1 MKSPIKLNEIRDN
14 EGARKRPMIVGRG
27 IGSAQGKTSGRG
39 VKGQKAR
46 SGVRLKAFEGGQMPL
61 YRRMPKRGF
70 NNPNSIDYTV
80 MNLGRLQE
88 ALDAGRLKASETI
101 TEEMMVATG
110 VVGNAKDGV
119 ALLAKGVLK
128 TKVNLVVSKAS
139 ASAIAAVEKL
149 GGKVTIAGAQVAAA

>member
-1 MKSPIKLNEIRDN
+1 MKLNEIRDN

-70 NNPNSIDYTV
+70 NNPNAIHYAV

-88 ALDAGRLKASETI
+88 ALDAGRLNAKETI
-101 TEEMMVATG
+101 TEEMMILSG
-110 VVGNAKDGV
+110 VVTNAKGGV
-119 ALLAKGVLK
+119 SLLAKGEIK
-128 TKVNLVVSKAS
+128 TKITISVSRAS
-139 ASAIAAVEKL
+139 AAAVAAVEKL
-149 GGKVTIAGAQVAAA
+149 GGKVTIVGAEAAAA

>member
-1 MKSPIKLNEIRDN
+1 MKLNQIRDN

-46 SGVRLKAFEGGQMPL
+46 TGVRLKAFEGGQMPL

-70 NNPNSIDYTV
+70 NNPNAVQYAV

-88 ALDAGRLKASETI
+88 AIDAGRIKATATI
-101 TEEMMVATG
+101 TEAMLVETG
-110 VVGNAKDGV
+110 VVTNAQGGV
-119 ALLAKGVLK
+119 SLLAKGALK
-128 TKVNLVVSKAS
+128 TKINIEVSRAS
-139 ASAIAAVEKL
+139 KSAVAAVEKL
-149 GGKVTIAGAQVAAA
+149 GGKVAIAGSEAAAA

>member
-1 MKSPIKLNEIRDN
+1 MKTPIKLNEIRDN

-46 SGVRLKAFEGGQMPL
+46 TGVRLKAFEGGQMPL

-70 NNPNSIDYTV
+70 NNPNATQYAV

-88 ALDAGRLKASETI
+88 AIDAGRIKATATI
-101 TEEMMVATG
+101 TEAMLVESGIVT
-110 VVGNAKDGV
+110 NAQDGV
-119 ALLAKGVLK
+119 SLLAKGELK
-128 TKVNLVVSKAS
+128 TKITIEVSRAS
-139 ASAIAAVEKL
+139 KSAVAAVEKC
-149 GGKVTIAGAQVAAA
+149 GGKVTIAGTQVAAA